1 MYVVVVEGVP
11 EAWVSGTYS
20 ATRMRGHCPAAAVSL
35 GAGGIKIRT
44 FFETNLGR
52 DKYKGTCHPLSK
64 GRD

>member
-1 MYVVVVEGVP
+1 MVVGGKNT
-11 EAWVSGTYS
+11 AAKARGGTACS
-20 ATRMRGHCPAAAVSL
+20 RSKSRHLMMGM
-35 GAGGIKIRT
+35 KIRT

>member
-1 MYVVVVEGVP
+1 MVQIHMVVGGKNT
-11 EAWVSGTYS
+11 AAKARGGTACS
-20 ATRMRGHCPAAAVSL
+20 RSKSRHLMIGM
-35 GAGGIKIRT
+35 KIRT